1 VLDEAQPQSSDGGVR
16 LPLHPPEESAMDLM
30 TIFAACALALKVEL
44 FVPPGALDNCV
55 SSVGAGAAVA
65 PRTRSPI
72 VDRWAAY
79 ITEAA
84 QRFGTPEAWVRAVM
98 HAESRGIADAT
109 SPAGAIGLMQIM
121 PQTYAGLRARYGL
134 GANAYDPH
142 DNIIAGTAYMS
153 EMIGLF
159 GVANFLAAYNAGPA
173 RLEDHLRRGR
183 PLPEETQRYLAQIGD
198 LPAESVSVGE
208 ATVLQPI
215 TASGAPPNAP
225 RSDKQTT
232 NSSTPV
238 PQMIS
243 APTAQPPHRR
253 RDNIANANELFVSKW
268 SDPFATPP
276 HSTKHPNASNG
287 ATGYALFVPIGRGAM
302 PLWTNIISK
311 QSE

>member
-1 VLDEAQPQSSDGGVR
+1 
-16 LPLHPPEESAMDLM
+16 MDLV
-30 TIFAACALALKVEL
+30 TILTACALGLKVEL
-44 FVPPGALDNCV
+44 FVPLGALDNCI
-55 SSVGAGAAVA
+55 SSLGAGATVV

-72 VDRWAAY
+72 IDRWGAY
-79 ITEAA
+79 IAEAA
-84 QRFGTPEAWVRAVM
+84 QRFSTPEAWVRAVM

-109 SPAGAIGLMQIM
+109 SPAGAIGLMEIM

-159 GVANFLAAYNAGPA
+159 GAPNFLAAYNAGPA

-198 LPAESVSVGE
+198 LPTESVPVGE
-208 ATVLQPI
+208 ATALQSV
-215 TASGAPPNAP
+215 TASGAASNAL

-232 NSSTPV
+232 NNSASV

-243 APTAQPPHRR
+243 APTAQLPRR
-253 RDNIANANELFVSKW
+253 RQDDIANANELFVSTS

-276 HSTKHPNASNG
+276 RSMKHPNASNG
-287 ATGYALFVPIGRGAM
+287 ATGFALFVPIGRGVM
-302 PLWTNIISK
+302 RLSTGIPSN

>member
-1 VLDEAQPQSSDGGVR
+1 
-16 LPLHPPEESAMDLM
+16 MDLV
-30 TIFAACALALKVEL
+30 TILTACALGLKVEL
-44 FVPPGALDNCV
+44 FVPLGALDNCI
-55 SSVGAGAAVA
+55 SSLGAGAAVV

-72 VDRWAAY
+72 IDRWGAY
-79 ITEAA
+79 IAEAA
-84 QRFGTPEAWVRAVM
+84 QRFSTPEAWVRAVM

-142 DNIIAGTAYMS
+142 DNIIAGTANMS

-159 GVANFLAAYNAGPA
+159 GVPNFLAAYNAGPA

-198 LPAESVSVGE
+198 LPAQSVSVGE
-208 ATVLQPI
+208 ATVLQSV
-215 TASGAPPNAP
+215 TTSGAPPNAA
-225 RSDKQTT
+225 RSDEQPT
-232 NSSTPV
+232 NSSTSV
-238 PQMIS
+238 PQITS

-253 RDNIANANELFVSKW
+253 PDNIANANELFVSKW

-276 HSTKHPNASNG
+276 RSLKHLNASNSG
-287 ATGYALFVPIGRGAM
+287 TGFALFVPIGRGVM
-302 PLWTNIISK
+302 PLFDHIASK